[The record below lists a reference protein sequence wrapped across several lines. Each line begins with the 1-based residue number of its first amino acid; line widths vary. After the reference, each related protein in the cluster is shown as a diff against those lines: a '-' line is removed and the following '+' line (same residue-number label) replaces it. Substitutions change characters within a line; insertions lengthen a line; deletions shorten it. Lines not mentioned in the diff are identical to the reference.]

1 MRQIGG
7 CALLRIEVKMG
18 TRCNAYDL
26 AALLRLTTG
35 LEEVIQT
42 TASAHYGEVRL
53 DVIDIIE

>member
-1 MRQIGG
+1 M
-7 CALLRIEVKMG
+7 LRIEVKMG